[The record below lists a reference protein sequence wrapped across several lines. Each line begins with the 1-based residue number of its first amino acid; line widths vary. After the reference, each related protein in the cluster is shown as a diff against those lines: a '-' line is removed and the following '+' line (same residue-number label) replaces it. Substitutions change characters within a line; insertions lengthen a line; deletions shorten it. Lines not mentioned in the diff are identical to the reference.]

1 MTSWW
6 NRIVLGLIVL
16 FALSQFLRPSRV
28 NPPVVAAHT
37 IEANLAVPPDVAAT
51 LQRSCNDCHSHQSVW
66 PWYSNVAPVS
76 WLLAYDVRHG
86 RAALNLS
93 EWSAY
98 PASEQKDLLTEICVE
113 VSDSD
118 MPGIP
123 YVWVHP
129 QTKLSDAE
137 MKSVCRWTA
146 AASQTKQP
154 VDQQPATT
162 GQHAP
167 DTD

>member
-1 MTSWW
+1 MMSWW
-6 NRIVLGLIVL
+6 KRIFLGLIVL
-16 FALSQFLRPSRV
+16 LALSQFFRPSHV
-28 NPPVVAAHT
+28 NPPVVVAHT
-37 IEANLAVPPDVAAT
+37 IEANLAVPPDVAST
-51 LQRSCNDCHSHQSVW
+51 LHRSCNDCHSHQSVW
-66 PWYSNVAPVS
+66 PWYSNVAPIS

-98 PASEQKDLLTEICVE
+98 PASEQKDLLTEICTE

-129 QTKLSDAE
+129 QSKLSDAE
-137 MKSVCRWTA
+137 MKSVCRWA
-146 AASQTKQP
+146 AAAQPKQP
-154 VDQQPATT
+154 AEQQPATT
-162 GQHAP
+162 KQHDP
-167 DTD
+167 NMD